1 MKLFLFGR
9 HHIYDFTSMLV
20 YLSVK
25 FKYGGS
31 KVKINQIVIIYF

>member
-1 MKLFLFGR
+1 MKFLLGR
-9 HHIYDFTSMLV
+9 QHIYDFMLV
-20 YLSVK
+20 YLTVK